1 MSERISGPALEPLTM
16 GEAKAFLRID
26 SEGEDALILALIAA
40 ARRVVEAA
48 TGRALLT
55 QSWRLVRDAW
65 PPSGVFALPVAPV
78 RAFVAARVRAADGT
92 TQDIDLSLLRL
103 VTARTPALVYLDP
116 ARLPQP
122 GARWGGIEIELD
134 AGYGDAVTDV
144 PADLVQAV
152 RLVLAHFHEHRD
164 APGDTLRLP
173 ATVAELLAPYKLVR
187 L

>member
-1 MSERISGPALEPLTM
+1 MSERISGPALEPLTL

-26 SEGEDALILALIAA
+26 TDAEDTLISALIAA
-40 ARRVVEAA
+40 ARRVVEAS

-78 RAFVAARVRAADGT
+78 RALLATRVRAADGS
-92 TQDIDLSLLRL
+92 TQDVDLALLRL
-103 VTARTPALVYLDP
+103 ITARTPALVHLDP
-116 ARLPQP
+116 AQMPQP
-122 GARWGGIEIELD
+122 GVRWAGIEIELE
-134 AGYGDAVTDV
+134 AGYGEDAADV

-152 RLVLAHFHEHRD
+152 RLVLAHFYEHRD
-164 APGDTLRLP
+164 APGETLRLP
-173 ATVAELLAPYKLVR
+173 ATVGELLMPHKLVR

>member
-1 MSERISGPALEPLTM
+1 MTERISGPTLEPLTL

-26 SEGEDALILALIAA
+26 TDGEDPLISALIAA
-40 ARRVVEAA
+40 ARRVVEAS

-78 RAFVAARVRAADGT
+78 RALLAARVRNADGG
-92 TQDIDLSLLRL
+92 TQDIDLALLRL
-103 VTARTPALVYLDP
+103 VTARTPALVHLDP
-116 ARLPQP
+116 AQMPQP
-122 GARWGGIEIELD
+122 GMRWAGIEIELE
-134 AGYGDAVTDV
+134 AGYGDAAADV

-173 ATVAELLAPYKLVR
+173 ATVAELLMPYKLVR